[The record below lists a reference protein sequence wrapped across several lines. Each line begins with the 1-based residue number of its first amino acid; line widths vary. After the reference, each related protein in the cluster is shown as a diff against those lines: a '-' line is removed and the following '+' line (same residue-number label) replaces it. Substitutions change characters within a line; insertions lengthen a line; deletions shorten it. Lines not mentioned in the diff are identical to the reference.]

1 MEKKFTVSAKIKG
14 VIMEFIP
21 KELAGCISTKKNA
34 FIGHCAKRP
43 RDDALVDEY
52 NINDRAMIKNWPMI
66 SSRTSR
72 LVQEIYATLLL
83 RSLSLLFCGPCS
95 LFVAVETTAAPPA
108 GTVPAGVSSSEAEVA
123 KSGLRCDDLCS
134 GVGTCT
140 EHFS

>member
-1 MEKKFTVSAKIKG
+1 
-14 VIMEFIP
+14 MEFIP

-52 NINDRAMIKNWPMI
+52 NINDRAMILKIGRFFFFLLELHAWYNK
-66 SSRTSR
+66 
-72 LVQEIYATLLL
+72 IYATLLH

-95 LFVAVETTAAPPA
+95 LLTAVEAMTAGAE
-108 GTVPAGVSSSEAEVA
+108 GVSSSEAEA
-123 KSGLRCDDLCS
+123 ASSGLKCDDLCS

-140 EHFS
+140 EHFSYICVRDARS

>member
-52 NINDRAMIKNWPMI
+52 NINDRAMILKI
-66 SSRTSR
+66 GR
-72 LVQEIYATLLL
+72 
-83 RSLSLLFCGPCS
+83 F
-95 LFVAVETTAAPPA
+95 
-108 GTVPAGVSSSEAEVA
+108 
-123 KSGLRCDDLCS
+123 
-134 GVGTCT
+134 
-140 EHFS
+140 FSFF